1 MRSGE
6 NATRLIFCELN
17 HNPKCHKALSLLS
30 LQWLARFPSFGKQP
44 AFAKRGRK
52 DTYVTLVALLLPSRG
67 RGAHWFLWLL
77 LSHLYGGPL
86 NLYLH
91 LWFHIQ
97 ILVSYCL
104 PEHFCS
110 HVPYSPANRCKV
122 ELILHLHFKMSLV
135 IMLSIYTNSNTIP
148 TTASF
153 KAQWSCVVPHSLFS
167 PRIFTTSSFL
177 SDPRPFLSG
186 CPIEDWDNFPQDFV
200 VTWPYAFSKKK
211 KMPVAPSWLQ
221 DKSQISKKEM
231 CVCSLLSLLFF
242 LKILFLKKVY
252 PSLAKNS
259 FNLSFSISQ
268 SKFSS
273 LVRPVCP
280 ILLNITYVSGFL
292 LMILSNL

>member
-1 MRSGE
+1 MQSG
-6 NATRLIFCELN
+6 
-17 HNPKCHKALSLLS
+17 
-30 LQWLARFPSFGKQP
+30 
-44 AFAKRGRK
+44 
-52 DTYVTLVALLLPSRG
+52 
-67 RGAHWFLWLL
+67 
-77 LSHLYGGPL
+77 
-86 NLYLH
+86 
-91 LWFHIQ
+91 
-97 ILVSYCL
+97 
-104 PEHFCS
+104 
-110 HVPYSPANRCKV
+110 
-122 ELILHLHFKMSLV
+122 ILHRHFKMSLL
-135 IMLSIYTNSNTIP
+135 ITLSIYTNSNTIP

-177 SDPRPFLSG
+177 SDLRPLLSG

-200 VTWPYAFSKKK
+200 VTCPYALKK

-268 SKFSS
+268 SKFCS
-273 LVRPVCP
+273 LVRPVCLV
-280 ILLNITYVSGFL
+280 LLNIIYVSGFL
-292 LMILSNL
+292 LMILPNL